1 MYQRIF
7 VPIDGSAPA
16 NAGLE
21 EAIRLARVSGGT
33 LRVAYV
39 LDELDFTTGF
49 ETPSTYF
56 TDVVPML
63 RRAAGDLLSTGREK
77 AAAAGVAVDTCLIE
91 CFGSGVAARIVEAA
105 AAWHADL
112 LVIGTHGRRGVERFA
127 LGSDAEAILRKSHV
141 PVLTVKAPAVNAISP
156 AADTAEVAA
165 SMKDAVP
172 L

>member
-56 TDVVPML
+56 TD
-63 RRAAGDLLSTGREK
+63 
-77 AAAAGVAVDTCLIE
+77 
-91 CFGSGVAARIVEAA
+91 
-105 AAWHADL
+105 
-112 LVIGTHGRRGVERFA
+112 
-127 LGSDAEAILRKSHV
+127 AEAILRKSHV